1 MIEKK
6 ISIKSLQN
14 PLVKHLIRLRKSRKY
29 REENHSA
36 LLTERKII
44 QEVASSTRPKTVLAT
59 HEELLI
65 PADHA
70 YLVSEEIL
78 KKITALPAPEGVVAE
93 FPLPKPASLKGKQ
106 WILALDQL
114 SDPGNLGTLLRTAL
128 ALGWEGV
135 FLLPTCVDP
144 FNEKALR
151 ASRGTVFRLPMRQG
165 TWEELQT
172 LSQENQ
178 LSPYVADIEGEKI
191 ENSPQEKKVV
201 LLLSNEAHGLS
212 PEAKKWGKRVTIP
225 MPGEMESLNVAVAGG
240 ILMHQLRPIHA

>member
-14 PLVKHLIRLRKSRKY
+14 PLIKHLARLRKNRKY
-29 REENHSA
+29 REQQRSV

-44 QEVASSTRPKTVLAT
+44 QEIASTIPPKTALAT

-78 KKITALPAPEGVVAE
+78 KKITALPAPEGIVAE
-93 FPLPKPASLKGKQ
+93 FPLPEPATLKGKR
-106 WILALDQL
+106 WILALDGL

-151 ASRGTVFRLPMRQG
+151 ASRGSIFRLPFRQG
-165 TWEELQT
+165 TWKELQT
-172 LSQENQ
+172 LAQENQ
-178 LSPYVADIEGEKI
+178 LSPYIADIEGEKL
-191 ENSPQEKKVV
+191 ENSPHEKKIV
-201 LLLSNEAHGLS
+201 LLLSSEAHGLS
-212 PEAKKWGKRVTIP
+212 PEATKWGQRVTIP

-240 ILMHQLRPIHA
+240 ILMHHLRSFHA

>member
-1 MIEKK
+1 MIEKN

-14 PLVKHLIRLRKSRKY
+14 PLVKHLAKLRKSRKY
-29 REENHSA
+29 REEHHSV

-44 QEVASSTRPKTVLAT
+44 QEIAATTRPKTVLAP

-65 PADHA
+65 PADQT

-78 KKITALPAPEGVVAE
+78 KKITALPAPEGIVAE
-93 FPLPKPASLKGKQ
+93 FPLPKPATLKGKR
-106 WILALDQL
+106 WILALDRL

-135 FLLPTCVDP
+135 FLLSPCVDP

-151 ASRGTVFRLPMRQG
+151 ASRGSSFRLPMRQG

-172 LSQENQ
+172 LAQENQ
-178 LSPYVADIEGEKI
+178 LTPYIADIEGEKI
-191 ENSPQEKKVV
+191 ENTSQEKKMV
-201 LLLSNEAHGLS
+201 LLLSSEAHGLS
-212 PEAKKWGKRVTIP
+212 PEAKEWGKRVTIP

-240 ILMHQLRPIHA
+240 ILMHYLRSSHA